1 MGILAS
7 HTELRVEFDRRR
19 RTVAAGRA
27 YLIRSLQ
34 LRLQWAGCVILC
46 AICLLVLLAAQG
58 CKKPNQAAPEV
69 VLTIIDQSWLDKPS
83 QALLGEELKQ
93 FTKETGIRVQV
104 LPAPEVAV
112 EQLETWRNLLE
123 SGSKVPDVY
132 GIDVIWPGILGD
144 NLVDLKAYLADKEIA
159 PYFPELIRNNTVNGR
174 LVALPYNLGEG
185 LLFYRVDLLHKYG
198 YAAPPKTWDELEK
211 MAKRIQA
218 GERARGNKDF
228 WGYVWQGAPSE
239 ALTCNALEW
248 QVSEGGGTILDENG
262 RITVNNPQAIGA
274 WERAAR
280 WVGSISPPGVTA
292 YKEWDAFNIWQ
303 TGKAAFMRNW
313 PNAYVA
319 ARDENSPTRDQFD
332 IAPLPAGRAGSASTL
347 GGQGYGVS
355 RYSLHPREA
364 ATLVRFLTSR
374 NEQARRSR
382 KSSNPPIMPELYKD
396 PEILARNPYFST
408 ILVAYRQGAAVR
420 PSTVAGKKYPD
431 VSRAYFEAVHSVLS
445 HKKLAPQAAA
455 DLQQEL
461 VQILEQKAVSTKAN
475 VLQERT
481 VARR

>member
-1 MGILAS
+1 
-7 HTELRVEFDRRR
+7 
-19 RTVAAGRA
+19 
-27 YLIRSLQ
+27 
-34 LRLQWAGCVILC
+34 
-46 AICLLVLLAAQG
+46 
-58 CKKPNQAAPEV
+58 V
-69 VLTIIDQSWLDKPS
+69 VLTIIDQSWLAKPS
-83 QALLGEELKQ
+83 QALLGEELNQ
-93 FTKETGIRVQV
+93 FTNETGIRVQV

-112 EQLETWRNLLE
+112 DQLKTWRNLLE

-132 GIDVIWPGILGD
+132 GIDVIWPGILAE
-144 NLVDLKAYLADKEIA
+144 NLVDLKAYVPEQEVAA
-159 PYFPELIRNNTVNGR
+159 HFPELIRNDTVNGR
-174 LVALPYNLGEG
+174 LVALPYNLDEG

-198 YAAPPKTWDELEK
+198 YGVPPKTWNELEI
-211 MAKRIQA
+211 MAKRIQT
-218 GERARGNKDF
+218 GERAKGNKDF

-262 RITVNNPQAIGA
+262 RITVNNPQAITA

-292 YKEWDAFNIWQ
+292 YQEGDAFNVWQ

-364 ATLVRFLTSR
+364 AMLVRFLSSR

-382 KSSNPPIMPELYKD
+382 KSSNPPIIPELYKD
-396 PEILARNPYFST
+396 PEILARNSYFST
-408 ILVAYRQGAAVR
+408 ILVAYHQGLAVR
-420 PSTVAGKKYPD
+420 PSTVAGKRYPD
-431 VSRAYFEAVHSVLS
+431 VSRAYFEAVHAVLS
-445 HKKLAPQAAA
+445 HEKLAPQAAA
-455 DLQQEL
+455 ELQQKLAE
-461 VQILEQKAVSTKAN
+461 ILGKSGVSTQTS
-475 VLQERT
+475 LRQEPS

>member
-1 MGILAS
+1 MAP
-7 HTELRVEFDRRR
+7 RRSFLLCLDW
-19 RTVAAGRA
+19 T
-27 YLIRSLQ
+27 
-34 LRLQWAGCVILC
+34 GCVILC
-46 AICLLVLLAAQG
+46 AICLLVLSAAQG
-58 CKKPNQAAPEV
+58 CKKTNQAAPEV
-69 VLTIIDQSWLDKPS
+69 VLTIIDQSWLAKPS
-83 QALLGEELKQ
+83 QALLGEELNQ
-93 FTKETGIRVQV
+93 FTNETGIRVQV

-112 EQLETWRNLLE
+112 DQLKTWRNLLE

-132 GIDVIWPGILGD
+132 GIDVIWPGILAE
-144 NLVDLKAYLADKEIA
+144 NLVDLKAYVPEQEVAA
-159 PYFPELIRNNTVNGR
+159 HFPELIRNDTVNGR
-174 LVALPYNLGEG
+174 LVALPYNLDEG

-198 YAAPPKTWDELEK
+198 YAVPPKTWNELEI
-211 MAKRIQA
+211 MAKRIQT
-218 GERARGNKDF
+218 GERAKGNKDF

-262 RITVNNPQAIGA
+262 RITVNNPQAITA

-292 YKEWDAFNIWQ
+292 YQEGDAFNVWQ

-364 ATLVRFLTSR
+364 AMLVRFLSSR

-382 KSSNPPIMPELYKD
+382 KSSNPPIIPELYKD
-396 PEILARNPYFST
+396 PEILARNSYFST
-408 ILVAYRQGAAVR
+408 ILVAYHQGLAVR
-420 PSTVAGKKYPD
+420 PSTVAGKRYPD
-431 VSRAYFEAVHSVLS
+431 VSRAYFEAVHAVLS
-445 HKKLAPQAAA
+445 HEKLAPQAAA
-455 DLQQEL
+455 ELQQKLAE
-461 VQILEQKAVSTKAN
+461 ILGKSGVSTQTS
-475 VLQERT
+475 LRQEPS

>member
-1 MGILAS
+1 MSARVSRIRILAW
-7 HTELRVEFDRRR
+7 TGRVL
-19 RTVAAGRA
+19 G
-27 YLIRSLQ
+27 
-34 LRLQWAGCVILC
+34 
-46 AICLLVLLAAQG
+46 AICVFVLSAALG
-58 CKKPNQAAPEV
+58 CNNREKATPEV

-83 QALLGEELKQ
+83 QALLGEELNQ
-93 FTKETGIRVQV
+93 FTKETGIRVQI

-112 EQLETWRNLLE
+112 DQLETWRNLLE
-123 SGSKVPDVY
+123 SGSKVPDIY
-132 GIDVIWPGILGD
+132 GIDVIWPGILAD
-144 NLVDLKAYLADKEIA
+144 NLVDLKTYVPEQDLAAD
-159 PYFPELIRNNTVNGR
+159 FPELVRNNTVNGR

-198 YAAPPKTWDELEK
+198 YAVPPKTWDELEK

-248 QVSEGGGTILDENG
+248 QVSEGGGTVLDENG
-262 RITVNNPQAIGA
+262 RITVNNPQSIAA

-292 YKEWDAFNIWQ
+292 YKEWDSFNVWQ
-303 TGKAAFMRNW
+303 AGKAAFMRNW

-319 ARDENSPTRDQFD
+319 ARDESSSTRDQFE
-332 IAPLPAGRAGSASTL
+332 IAPLPAGKAGSATTL

-364 ATLVRFLTSR
+364 VMLVRFLTSR

-382 KSSNPPIMPELYKD
+382 KSSNPPIIPELYKD
-396 PEILARNPYFST
+396 PEILAQNSYFST
-408 ILVAYRQGAAVR
+408 ILLAYRQGAAVR
-420 PSTVAGKKYPD
+420 PSTVAGKRYPE
-431 VSRAYFEAVHSVLS
+431 VSRAYFEAVHAVLS
-445 HKKLAPQAAA
+445 HEKSAPQAAA
-455 DLQQEL
+455 ELQREL
-461 VQILEQKAVSTKAN
+461 ALILEKSRLARKQMSFRSLLLRDVSEIK
-475 VLQERT
+475 E
-481 VARR
+481 

>member
-1 MGILAS
+1 MAP
-7 HTELRVEFDRRR
+7 R
-19 RTVAAGRA
+19 
-27 YLIRSLQ
+27 RSL
-34 LRLQWAGCVILC
+34 RLCLDWAGCVVLC
-46 AICLLVLLAAQG
+46 AICLLILSAAQG
-58 CKKPNQAAPEV
+58 CKKTNRAAPEV

-83 QALLGEELKQ
+83 QALLREELNQ
-93 FTKETGIRVQV
+93 FTRETGIRVQV

-112 EQLETWRNLLE
+112 DQLETWRNLLE

-132 GIDVIWPGILGD
+132 GIDVIWPGILAE
-144 NLVDLKAYLADKEIA
+144 NLVDLKAYVPEQEVAA
-159 PYFPELIRNNTVNGR
+159 HFPELIRNNTVDGR

-198 YAAPPKTWDELEK
+198 YFVPPRTWDELEN

-218 GERARGNKDF
+218 GERAKGNKDF

-262 RITVNNPQAIGA
+262 RITVNNPQAITA

-292 YKEWDAFNIWQ
+292 YNEGDAFNVWQ

-332 IAPLPAGRAGSASTL
+332 VAPLPAGRAGSASTL

-364 ATLVRFLTSR
+364 AMLVRFLTSR

-382 KSSNPPIMPELYKD
+382 KSSNPPIIPELYKD
-396 PEILARNPYFST
+396 PEILARNSYFST
-408 ILVAYRQGAAVR
+408 IFLAYRQGVAVR
-420 PSTVAGKKYPD
+420 PSTVAGKRYPD
-431 VSRAYFEAVHSVLS
+431 VSHAYFDTVHAVLS
-445 HKKLAPQAAA
+445 HEKLAPQAAA

-461 VQILEQKAVSTKAN
+461 AQILEKKDVTRKAN
-475 VLQERT
+475 VPQGSA
-481 VARR
+481 VAPRR

>member
-1 MGILAS
+1 
-7 HTELRVEFDRRR
+7 
-19 RTVAAGRA
+19 
-27 YLIRSLQ
+27 
-34 LRLQWAGCVILC
+34 
-46 AICLLVLLAAQG
+46 
-58 CKKPNQAAPEV
+58 V

-83 QALLGEELKQ
+83 QALLGEELNQ
-93 FTKETGIRVQV
+93 FTKETGIRVQI
-104 LPAPEVAV
+104 LPAPEVAGD
-112 EQLETWRNLLE
+112 QLETWRNLLE

-132 GIDVIWPGILGD
+132 GIDVIWPGILAE
-144 NLVDLKAYLADKEIA
+144 NLVDLKAYVPEQEVATH
-159 PYFPELIRNNTVNGR
+159 FPELIRNNTVNGR

-198 YAAPPKTWDELEK
+198 YAAPPKTWNELEI
-211 MAKRIQA
+211 MAKRIQT
-218 GERARGNKDF
+218 GERAKGNQDF
-228 WGYVWQGAPSE
+228 WGYVWQGAASE

-262 RITVNNPQAIGA
+262 RITVDNPLAITA

-292 YKEWDAFNIWQ
+292 YNEGDVFNVWQ

-364 ATLVRFLTSR
+364 AMLVRFLTSR

-382 KSSNPPIMPELYKD
+382 KSANPPVIPELYED
-396 PEILARNPYFST
+396 PEILARNSYFST
-408 ILVAYRQGAAVR
+408 ILLAYRQGAAVR
-420 PSTVAGKKYPD
+420 PSTVAGKRYPD
-431 VSRAYFEAVHSVLS
+431 VSRAYFEAVHAVLS

-461 VQILEQKAVSTKAN
+461 AQILDKKAVTTKTN
-475 VLQERT
+475 VPQGT
-481 VARR
+481 AVALRR

>member
-7 HTELRVEFDRRR
+7 HTDPRVEFDRCR

-27 YLIRSLQ
+27 YLIRSLH
-34 LRLQWAGCVILC
+34 LCLQWTGCVILC
-46 AICLLVLLAAQG
+46 AICLLVLSVAQG

-123 SGSKVPDVY
+123 SASKVPDVY

-144 NLVDLKAYLADKEIA
+144 NLVDLKAYVPEQEIA

-198 YAAPPKTWDELEK
+198 YAVPPKTWDELEK

-218 GERARGNKDF
+218 GERAKGNKDF

-248 QVSEGGGTILDENG
+248 QVSQGGGTILDENG

-332 IAPLPAGRAGSASTL
+332 VAPLPAGRAGSAATL

-364 ATLVRFLTSR
+364 AMLVRFLTSR
-374 NEQARRSR
+374 NEQARRCR

-461 VQILEQKAVSTKAN
+461 AQILEQKAVSTKAN

-481 VARR
+481 VAGR